1 FLSKSKSSP
10 SPPRPPS
17 HPSALLFTN
26 EHPYRYL
33 FIICSPLK
41 PKQSKEQ
48 NVRPCLLH
56 RSLLR
61 PVRRPVH
68 PRRAKGS
75 QGIDVD
81 ALKAA
86 VEAVLAGG
94 DDATVADASQAAAL
108 KAGFVFA
115 TELVKML
122 NSEPGNDDKLKLYAF
137 FKKSRNETPAQP
149 SFYQIES
156 KYKYNAWKEIEHISE
171 QRAQAQYIKK
181 VNDLIESIGTQ

>member
-1 FLSKSKSSP
+1 MSAPAFFTALS
-10 SPPRPPS
+10 
-17 HPSALLFTN
+17 SAQSGAQFT
-26 EHPYRYL
+26 PAVQ
-33 FIICSPLK
+33 K
-41 PKQSKEQ
+41 
-48 NVRPCLLH
+48 
-56 RSLLR
+56 
-61 PVRRPVH
+61 
-68 PRRAKGS
+68 AS